1 MGKSILSIGRLEPLL
16 RSMANSPFFMK
27 LVVVISFI
35 YTYIIAAYTSL
46 YNNVP
51 IVRLLGDMTEDIWID
66 IKRLTTNQK
75 YAPSDRLGWFN
86 VVTCYKETLPKG
98 NCNAYILE
106 KYSTINDNND
116 MSITEH
122 YMDKA
127 INMGIFENSV
137 EGPIID
143 MFFMVKHPADNF
155 FVCRQLYPN
164 SNNEYTGRKSRVRLL
179 TAEYIH
185 PLMEEPIIFDIDNR
199 YMREGNDIFSV
210 GFVKRLLE
218 YQSEPYV
225 FDLSYTISIMDDCMS
240 TITIDSTQYIN
251 LLFRKFEIKV
261 TPKEERFI
269 SKTVDLGE
277 ELSEPEP
284 APEPAPEPKPEPEPV
299 EVVNI
304 DEGAQLP
311 LIVEQKID
319 NDYDI

>member
-1 MGKSILSIGRLEPLL
+1 MGKTILSIGRLEPLL
-16 RSMANSPFFMK
+16 RNIANSPFFMK
-27 LVVVISFI
+27 IVVIISFI
-35 YTYIIAAYTSL
+35 YTYIIAAYTTL

-51 IVRLLGDMTEDIWID
+51 IVRAMGDMAEDTWID

-116 MSITEH
+116 MSLTEH

-127 INMGIFENSV
+127 INMGIFDNSI

-155 FVCRQLYPN
+155 FVCRQLSPTT
-164 SNNEYTGRKSRVRLL
+164 NNKYTGRKSRVRLL
-179 TAEYIH
+179 TAEYNH
-185 PLMEEPIIFDIDNR
+185 PSMKEPILFDIDNR

-218 YQSEPYV
+218 YQSEPYI
-225 FDLSYTISIMDDCMS
+225 FDLSYKVTIMDDCMS
-240 TITIDSTQYIN
+240 TITIDSTQYLS
-251 LLFRKFEIKV
+251 LLFRKFEIKN
-261 TPKEERFI
+261 TPKEERLNP
-269 SKTVDLGE
+269 KTVDTVE
-277 ELSEPEP
+277 ELSEPE
-284 APEPAPEPKPEPEPV
+284 AEPKDEPEAI
-299 EVVNI
+299 EIVNI
-304 DEGAQLP
+304 DESHQLP

-319 NDYDI
+319 NEHKI